1 MKKLI
6 LLFLSVTLLLSAC
19 SGGGA
24 SMSASGAQAWLDQP
38 VNGTVLPLGVFPLK
52 AHARHASG
60 SGITRI
66 EFLVNGVP
74 VGAVDTDAAAPLVYG
89 EVNWNPSAPGGYK
102 LMARAYAADGSSDSA
117 AVQVCVS
124 DSVTQPEISDTGYCL
139 PEGNGVDWFFGH
151 IYTDVNR
158 DGSPEGPLDNVIVRV
173 TGCVPDASVVTAADG
188 RFEFHDLPN
197 GRCLVAAFKDG
208 WERVGTVPAGFGDPV
223 NVIIDADLPLPIEP
237 ASFAIL
243 MAPVGGTVTAL
254 PTVALGTQVITPT
267 FTPISPTFTLIPPTF
282 TPIPPTFTPVPPTNT
297 PVPVDTQGPE
307 VKSLFQTPNP
317 TYYGGCSGSF
327 TMQAAGTDPSGV
339 ASVQFGYRYETGS
352 IVGPGYLVDG
362 SFIGNATYSVTID
375 NNAGGQAYST
385 LGGANGIIRWFVQF
399 SDSLGNVTFV
409 TDQIAEIQFCPG

>member
-19 SGGGA
+19 SGGA

-89 EVNWNPSAPGGYK
+89 EVNWNPSAPGEYQ
-102 LMARAYAADGSSDSA
+102 LAARAYAADGSSESA
-117 AVQVCVS
+117 PVQVCVS
-124 DSVTQPEISDTGYCL
+124 KDVKEALLSPNGGCSTPEA
-139 PEGNGVDWFFGH
+139 PAA
-151 IYTDVNR
+151 
-158 DGSPEGPLDNVIVRV
+158 P
-173 TGCVPDASVVTAADG
+173 ADG
-188 RFEFHDLPN
+188 TAPTETLPPDKATE
-197 GRCLVAAFKDG
+197 VAAL
-208 WERVGTVPAGFGDPV
+208 TQTA
-223 NVIIDADLPLPIEP
+223 L
-237 ASFAIL
+237 
-243 MAPVGGTVTAL
+243 APTAL
-254 PTVALGTQVITPT
+254 PPT
-267 FTPISPTFTLIPPTF
+267 LTPISPTFTLIPPTF

-385 LGGANGIIRWFVQF
+385 LGGANGVIRWFVQF
-399 SDSLGNVTFV
+399 TDSLGNVTFV